1 MKQPGVYRNNRDF
14 RPSADF
20 LLSESALIEVLD
32 GRPILCVDVL
42 FVNKK
47 NKQLLLP
54 KRRIQPAEGL
64 WFVGGM
70 IRRNTPPLEAAKKV
84 VEREAQTAIDAS
96 KLQFV
101 SASWFE
107 WDYRKDPP
115 QANGRVDF
123 NLCYAY
129 EPNQQELVTINTS
142 LTPEEYDTAHGLK
155 AYNRQQLAEAVKSES
170 PCKQVLLDYYDELFT
185 S

>member
-1 MKQPGVYRNNRDF
+1 MKQPGVYRNNSGF
-14 RPSADF
+14 HPSADF
-20 LLSESALIEVLD
+20 LLSDSAFIEVLN

-42 FVNKK
+42 FVDTKNKK
-47 NKQLLLP
+47 LLLP
-54 KRRIQPAEGL
+54 KREIKPAEGL

-84 VEREAQTAIDAS
+84 VEREAKTQIDAS
-96 KLQFV
+96 RLQFV
-101 SASWFE
+101 GASWFE

-129 EPNQQELVTINTS
+129 EPSEQELNAISVS

-155 AYNRQQLAEAVKSES
+155 AYNRLQLAEAIKSES
-170 PCKQVLLDYYDELFT
+170 PCKQVLLDYYDELFA